1 VFALR
6 EINLTKIESRPH
18 KKRPLR
24 ITDDSFSTPSKQFDY
39 LFYMDLEASMAD
51 PKTQN
56 ALGNLKEFATF
67 LRVLGSYPTDVNE
80 A

>member
-1 VFALR
+1 
-6 EINLTKIESRPH
+6 
-18 KKRPLR
+18 
-24 ITDDSFSTPSKQFDY
+24 
-39 LFYMDLEASMAD
+39 MDLEASMAD

>member
-1 VFALR
+1 MFIL
-6 EINLTKIESRPH
+6 LTHWILGCIRN
-18 KKRPLR
+18 
-24 ITDDSFSTPSKQFDY
+24 FDY
-39 LFYMDLEASMAD
+39 LFYVDLEASMAD

-80 A
+80 P